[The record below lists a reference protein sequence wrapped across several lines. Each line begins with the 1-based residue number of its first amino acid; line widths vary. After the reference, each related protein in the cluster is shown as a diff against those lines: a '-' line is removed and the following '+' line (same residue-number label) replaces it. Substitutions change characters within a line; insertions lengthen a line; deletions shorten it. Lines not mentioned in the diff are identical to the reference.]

1 MSGAP
6 GKRKMCLM
14 NRPTPSDMPAAVS
27 PDAAFTPLPP
37 GSRIGILG
45 GGQLGAMLAGA
56 AGEMGFRPHIYA
68 PERDSPAFQRAGL
81 HTCQAY
87 EDIEALSGFAA
98 AVDVVTYEFENV
110 PIEPLR
116 RIEHLV
122 PVRPGLRALETAQD
136 RLTEKRFLESV
147 GVPLA
152 RFEAVNSAEDLA
164 GAVEK
169 IGFPCVLKTRRFGY
183 DGKGQ
188 IMLRNDADQHTAF
201 ASLGH
206 QPCVLEAFVAFF
218 AETSQIAARSLD
230 GDVSSYEMAL
240 NSHENHILKTTVLPS
255 ALPPPVLAQASAA
268 AAAILHRLDYV
279 GVMGI
284 EFFISGIPD
293 QPALLVNEIAP
304 RVHNSGHWTQD
315 GALIDQ
321 FEQHIR
327 AIAGWPLGD
336 GTHHSNVTMTNLIGD
351 EVDNWPRYARDPA
364 CRVHL
369 YGKGKTRPGRKM
381 GHINTVSAKS

>member
-1 MSGAP
+1 
-6 GKRKMCLM
+6 M
-14 NRPTPSDMPAAVS
+14 NRSIPSDMADPVS
-27 PDAAFTPLPP
+27 PLVPLAP

-56 AGEMGFRPHIYA
+56 ASEMGFQPHIYA
-68 PERDSPAFQRAGL
+68 PESGSPAFQRAG
-81 HTCQAY
+81 HHSCKAY
-87 EDIEALSGFAA
+87 EDHEALSDFAK
-98 AVDVVTYEFENV
+98 AVDIVTYEFENV

-122 PVRPGLRALETAQD
+122 PVRPGLKALETAQD
-136 RLTEKRFLESV
+136 RLNEKRFLQGV

-164 GAVEK
+164 GAIEK

-188 IMLRNDADQHTAF
+188 IILRIEGDQRSAF
-201 ASLGH
+201 ADLGN

-218 AETSQIAARSLD
+218 AETSQIAARSLA

-240 NSHENHILKTTVLPS
+240 NTHENHILKTTVLPS
-255 ALPPPVLAQASAA
+255 GLPRAVLAEASAA
-268 AAAILHRLDYV
+268 ATAILHRLDYV

-284 EFFISGIPD
+284 EFFISGTPD

-336 GTHHSNVTMTNLIGD
+336 GSHHSNVTMTNLIGKD
-351 EVDNWPRYARDPA
+351 VDNWPLYARDPA

-369 YGKGKTRPGRKM
+369 YGKGETRAGRKM